1 MKKTLTVY
9 TELAFVAANVIM
21 GLGVAMLAAA
31 DLGMSMTGAPAY
43 LLSLRFPRFSFG
55 TCELFIQLIL
65 ILLTF
70 AVMGR
75 VRLRLFLSL
84 LSGSV
89 YALFLDLWR
98 AVIPALNPAVTPAG
112 AFPFWG
118 RAVLFVVGVVLVMF
132 SVAVFFRSYIYP
144 QSYDLFV
151 RELCRKYGFPKSKA
165 KTGFDCAFLLL
176 SIVLSLLFFSR
187 IQAIGVGTVAL
198 SLCGGSILGLFDRL
212 LTRTTR
218 FKPLFPKAVSLFEE

>member
-1 MKKTLTVY
+1 MKNKLTVY
-9 TELAFVAANVIM
+9 TELAFVGANVIM
-21 GLGVAMLAAA
+21 GLGVAMMAAA

-75 VRLRLFLSL
+75 IRLRLFLSL

-112 AFPFWG
+112 AFSLPV
-118 RAVLFVVGVVLVMF
+118 RLLLFLLGVGLVML

-165 KTGFDCAFLLL
+165 KTGFDCSFLILG
-176 SIVLSLLFFSR
+176 IVLSLVFFSR
-187 IQAIGVGTVAL
+187 IQAIGVGTVVL
-198 SLCGGSILGLFDRL
+198 SLCGGSILGLCDRL
-212 LTRTTR
+212 LTRTTQ
-218 FKPLFPKAVSLFEE
+218 FKPLFPKAVSFFED

>member
-9 TELAFVAANVIM
+9 TEPAFVAANVIM

-43 LLSLRFPRFSFG
+43 LLSLRFPFLSFG
-55 TCELFIQLIL
+55 TCELLIQLIL

-70 AVMGR
+70 AVIGR
-75 VRLRLFLSL
+75 IKLRLFLSL

-98 AVIPALNPAVTPAG
+98 AVIPALNPAVTPSG
-112 AFPFWG
+112 AFSLPVRIF
-118 RAVLFVVGVVLVMF
+118 LFVAGVLLVMF
-132 SVAVFFRSYIYP
+132 SVAVFFRCYIYP

-151 RELCRKYGFPKSKA
+151 RELCRKYGIPKSKA
-165 KTGFDCAFLLL
+165 KTGFDCSFLLL
-176 SIVLSLLFFSR
+176 GIVLSLLFFSR

-198 SLCGGSILGLFDRL
+198 SLCGGSLLGICDRR
-212 LTRTTR
+212 LTETTR
-218 FKPLFPKAVSLFEE
+218 FRPLFPKAVALFEE

>member
-1 MKKTLTVY
+1 MKKPLTVY
-9 TELAFVAANVIM
+9 TEPAFVAANVIM

-43 LLSLRFPRFSFG
+43 LLSLRFPILTFG
-55 TCELFIQLIL
+55 TCELIIQLIL

-70 AVMGR
+70 VIIGKI
-75 VRLRLFLSL
+75 RLQLFLSL

-98 AVIPALNPAVTPAG
+98 AVIPALNPAVTPTGSFSLPGRIFLFLAG
-112 AFPFWG
+112 
-118 RAVLFVVGVVLVMF
+118 VSLVMF
-132 SVAVFFRSYIYP
+132 SVAIFFRCYIYP

-151 RELCRKYGFPKSKA
+151 RELCRKYGIAKSTA
-165 KTGFDCAFLLL
+165 KTGFDCSFLLL
-176 SIVLSLLFFSR
+176 GILLSLLFFSR
-187 IQAIGVGTVAL
+187 IQGIGVGTVVL
-198 SLCGGSILGLFDRL
+198 SLCGGTLLGLCDRL

-218 FKPLFPKAVSLFEE
+218 FQPLFPNAVSLFED

>member
-1 MKKTLTVY
+1 
-9 TELAFVAANVIM
+9 M
-21 GLGVAMLAAA
+21 GLGVAMMAAA

-75 VRLRLFLSL
+75 IRLRLFLSL

-112 AFPFWG
+112 AFSMPV
-118 RAVLFVVGVVLVMF
+118 RLLLFLLGVGLVML

-165 KTGFDCAFLLL
+165 KTGFDCSFLIL
-176 SIVLSLLFFSR
+176 SIVLSLVFFSR
-187 IQAIGVGTVAL
+187 IQAIGVGTVVL
-198 SLCGGSILGLFDRL
+198 SLFGGSILGLCDRL
-212 LTRTTR
+212 LTKTTR
-218 FKPLFPKAVSLFEE
+218 FKPLFPKAVSLFED